1 MFETENCHDD
11 RALMFFGQPRTYLG
25 HKSGCMGGYGSH
37 AGYGMWGRKLGRNG
51 AVAVAQG
58 MILGVMMKVGYLF
71 YGWRSL
77 NE

>member
-1 MFETENCHDD
+1 
-11 RALMFFGQPRTYLG
+11 
-25 HKSGCMGGYGSH
+25 MGGYGSH